1 MLTEHNMNLLDPL
14 PKKLLEDIAVEK
26 SQLPAIMDEDNVNEF
41 RRIYDDSW
49 VYRYAP
55 LTGKKKSPP
64 TKPYVEMLLLLDLFK
79 KDAKRLAFNKY
90 DVRHISIL

>member
-14 PKKLLEDIAVEK
+14 PKKLLEDIATEK
-26 SQLPAIMDEDNVNEF
+26 SQLPALMDEDNVNEF

-49 VYRYAP
+49 GARYAP

-79 KDAKRLAFNKY
+79 KDAKRLGFNKY
-90 DVRHISIL
+90 DVSFHF